1 MAVTEKEI
9 LKQLLEARE
18 KKINDREDLRPAAVL
33 IPLFEKKGRTHIL
46 LTKRTDQVEHHKHQI
61 CFPGGSFNSE
71 DLDCMTTA
79 LRETQEEIGLAMD
92 EIEIL
97 GELDHIVTVSHFR
110 VCPYIGVIPYP
121 YPFRLSTREVAKLIE
136 LPLDF
141 IRQEAELREGPFYF
155 HGQMYLNL
163 HVDYQGDIIWGA
175 TARILKN
182 LLNVLS
188 GSIPSKDLI
197 EKGNNHCIS
206 PH

>member
-1 MAVTEKEI
+1 MSINEKEI
-9 LKQLLEARE
+9 LRQLLENRE
-18 KKINDREDLRPAAVL
+18 KKINEQKDLKPAAVL
-33 IPLFEKKGRTHIL
+33 IPLFEKNGKTHIL
-46 LTKRTDQVEHHKHQI
+46 LTKRTDLVEHHKHQI
-61 CFPGGSFNSE
+61 CFPGGSFNFE

-121 YPFRLSTREVAKLIE
+121 YPFSLSTREVAKLIE

-141 IRQEAELREGPFYF
+141 IRQKAELKEGPFHF

-175 TARILKN
+175 TARILRN
-182 LLNVLS
+182 FLNVLN
-188 GSIPSKDLI
+188 GPIPSPEEIKQSDGLYI
-197 EKGNNHCIS
+197 